1 MAFYDVLSIIGSYQ
15 IVPLDGFHADF
26 TWLSLRSFVSY
37 YHVCLIYCV
46 NDVCSFFMNAYIS
59 DSLLSIKLTIR
70 TGIPL
75 PLSQIGHRQSVSVL
89 DMET

>member
-1 MAFYDVLSIIGSYQ
+1 MAFYDVLSIIVSYQ

-46 NDVCSFFMNAYIS
+46 NEVCSMNAYIS

-70 TGIPL
+70 TSIPL
-75 PLSQIGHRQSVSVL
+75 PLSQIGLKQSVSVL